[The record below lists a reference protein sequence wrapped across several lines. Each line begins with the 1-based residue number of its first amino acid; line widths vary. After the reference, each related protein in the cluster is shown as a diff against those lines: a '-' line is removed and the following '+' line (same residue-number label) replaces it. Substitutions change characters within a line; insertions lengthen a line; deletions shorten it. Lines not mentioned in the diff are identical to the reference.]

1 MSATSAAAPSR
12 ARGRGD
18 RLSAF
23 IAFAL
28 LAFVATFFVWR
39 DPTHASAGPIGDNW
53 NFMNL
58 LAWTP
63 HALSQG
69 HNPLFLGVLDYPHG
83 INLTWN
89 TSVPLGGVVMW
100 PATAVFG
107 PVVSFN
113 LFVIISITLN
123 GWCTFLWVRRHT
135 NHALSAFFAAVV
147 IALGPWLSPDHITQ
161 LQMLS
166 IWPIPLMFI
175 ALENVI
181 DGRHRTLTWGAVLG
195 VTAAVLF
202 YLSTELLV
210 IAGLGMAAWIIFAL
224 LAWQERIRAPL
235 LRTAA
240 GLALGGAVLVVLAS
254 PFVAYQLLG
263 PYVLHGVIRGPN
275 FYVADLENLIVPTAS
290 TWLFPHSLTQSS
302 VAAWTG
308 SAEAIAYLGLPLL
321 LCGGYAFVRWRRE
334 ALVSTIAAAALVMM
348 LLSLGPHLHIAGRD
362 TGIRLPEALIDHI
375 PLVNQLVPVRFALMA
390 QFGLTLLLGLTLDR
404 TLFAAPLKARL
415 GSVAGVA
422 AVASMISVV
431 PFATTT
437 ATIPAYFSPS
447 GAASSLPRTTVAL
460 VGPYID
466 APPETY
472 TPMLW
477 QAEADFRFSLIDGIA
492 TTADSRGNVVFIF
505 DTPLYRAFHSI
516 QTDGAMPDQT
526 PPTRQALIA
535 NLHTN
540 GVNLVLIGPMAH
552 RDVATRFVTW
562 LLGYAPSQVQGVS
575 VWRTIPA
582 S

>member
-1 MSATSAAAPSR
+1 MSPASATAPSR
-12 ARGRGD
+12 ARSRGD

-39 DPTHASAGPIGDNW
+39 DPTHASAGLIGDSW
-53 NFMNL
+53 NFMNF

-63 HALSQG
+63 HAISQG

-89 TSVPLGGVVMW
+89 TSVPLGGIVMW
-100 PATAVFG
+100 PATALFG

-135 NHALSAFFAAVV
+135 NGALSAFFAGVAVA
-147 IALGPWLSPDHITQ
+147 IGPWLSPAHITQ

-175 ALENVI
+175 AVENVI
-181 DGRHRTLTWGAVLG
+181 DGRHRTLAWGAVLG
-195 VTAAVLF
+195 VTAAVQF

-210 IAGLGMAAWIIFAL
+210 IAGLGIAAWILCAL
-224 LAWQERIRAPL
+224 VAWHDRMRARV
-235 LRTAA
+235 LRTTA
-240 GLALGGAVLVVLAS
+240 GLALAGAVLLVLAA

-263 PYVLHGVIRGPN
+263 PFVIHGVIRGPN
-275 FYVADLENLIVPTAS
+275 VYVADLENFVVPTAS
-290 TWLFPHSLTQSS
+290 TWLFPHPLTQSS

-308 SAEAIAYLGLPLL
+308 GAEAIAYLGLPLL
-321 LCGGYAFVRWRRE
+321 LCGGYALVRWRRE
-334 ALVSTIAAAALVMM
+334 ALVSTVAAAALLMI
-348 LLSLGPHLHIAGRD
+348 LLSLGPDLHIAGHD
-362 TGIRLPEALIDHI
+362 TGIRLPGTILNHI
-375 PLVNQLVPVRFALMA
+375 PLLNQLIPVRFALMA
-390 QFGLTLLLGLTLDR
+390 QLGLALLLGLTLDR
-404 TLFAAPLKARL
+404 TLFSSPLKAKL
-415 GSVAGVA
+415 GSVVGVA
-422 AVASMISVV
+422 AVLSLISVV

-472 TPMLW
+472 SSMLW

-492 TTADSRGNVVFIF
+492 TTADSNGNVVFIF

-516 QTDGAMPDQT
+516 QTTGATPDET
-526 PPTRQALIA
+526 PAYRAALVA
-535 NLHTN
+535 NLHTS

-575 VWRTIPA
+575 VWRTIPG